1 MVARR
6 TSGVS
11 EGLAEPFFFGVGE
24 ADSGPLFFDVDFFFF
39 FPFDAPSF
47 AGLPAE
53 ALAEAGDFFGFG
65 CVVASGVSLGVADAS
80 ASSDFFFLGVGDGAD
95 SSFEDFFGLDF
106 FFGDGESEVR
116 AALALDW
123 PFPEVVFFF
132 LPGEAFDFGEGVGVF
147 SLAGESTARAFKIGL
162 PSSVCCA

>member
-11 EGLAEPFFFGVGE
+11 DGFAEPFFLGVGE
-24 ADSGPLFFDVDFFFF
+24 AEPDWPFPAVVFFFF
-39 FPFDAPSF
+39 FPFGEASF
-47 AGLPAE
+47 D
-53 ALAEAGDFFGFG
+53 GDFFGFG

-80 ASSDFFFLGVGDGAD
+80 GSSDFFFFGVGDGSD
-95 SSFEDFFGLDF
+95 SSAEDFFGLDF
-106 FFGDGESEVR
+106 FFGDEDGE
-116 AALALDW
+116 
-123 PFPEVVFFF
+123 VFFF
-132 LPGEAFDFGEGVGVF
+132 FLSGDAFDLGEGVGVF